1 MYDITTCTCI
11 VIVYT
16 CSFYLN
22 VPLIYFLDPS
32 IDLENLNMC
41 INAVSGVMKA
51 FFKLLPDPLIPE
63 SLLPALLD
71 IPGT

>member
-1 MYDITTCTCI
+1 MCVC
-11 VIVYT
+11 V
-16 CSFYLN
+16 FYLN
-22 VPLIYFLDPS
+22 LLLMCFLDPS
-32 IDLENLNMC
+32 INLEDLNMC

>member
-1 MYDITTCTCI
+1 M
-11 VIVYT
+11 
-16 CSFYLN
+16 CS
-22 VPLIYFLDPS
+22 LDPS
-32 IDLENLNMC
+32 INLEDLNMC